1 VLQVIPDLDAYYAA
15 ETTPYNV
22 AYDIE
27 LYLKTGVLKV
37 FDGSLRDLWYENYFD
52 IGRDVLQPLQ
62 PYHTAAYGIWTGL
75 GQTLGFAGARMPHD
89 STQDTASTSIYPGD
103 DSSTLRRMTDT
114 DNDQDTLLA
123 MGLALE
129 NCATFRFDQLYDPAS
144 FLDPEANKTVQLNIQ
159 TRDSAS
165 AADGTIRVILDRYVP
180 R

>member
-1 VLQVIPDLDAYYAA
+1 
-15 ETTPYNV
+15 
-22 AYDIE
+22 
-27 LYLKTGVLKV
+27 
-37 FDGSLRDLWYENYFD
+37 
-52 IGRDVLQPLQ
+52 
-62 PYHTAAYGIWTGL
+62 
-75 GQTLGFAGARMPHD
+75 MPHD

-114 DNDQDTLLA
+114 DNDQDAVLA